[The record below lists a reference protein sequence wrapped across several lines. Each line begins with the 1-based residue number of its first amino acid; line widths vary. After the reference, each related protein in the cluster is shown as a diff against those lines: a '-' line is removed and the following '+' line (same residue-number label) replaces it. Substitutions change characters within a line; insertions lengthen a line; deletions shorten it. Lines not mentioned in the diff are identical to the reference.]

1 MFKAVPRVALLSIAK
16 KVIVAG
22 LAGYTAI
29 ASVLLLRMKPQTILI
44 GIDQY
49 GTRVIR
55 EPGDRLLKKEK
66 ENFLKRFL
74 ALLYGYDSETFEKR
88 VSESGDLMSD
98 QLWSEKREEFERI
111 GKQLKN
117 EDLTQEVQVRE
128 LREVDDWTYQ
138 ADVALKIRR
147 KLTEATVKLR
157 VELRIR
163 PNPRRENNPYPYEV
177 ERYDEQQAL

>member
-1 MFKAVPRVALLSIAK
+1 MFKKIPRIALLSIAK
-16 KVIVAG
+16 KVIVFGLVCYAG
-22 LAGYTAI
+22 V
-29 ASVLLLRMKPQTILI
+29 ASVLLLRLKPQTLII

-49 GTRVIR
+49 GTRIVR

-74 ALLYGYDSETFEKR
+74 ALQYGYDTETFEKR
-88 VSESGDLMSD
+88 ISDSGDLMAD
-98 QLWSEKREEFERI
+98 QLWTEKRAEFDRI
-111 GKQLKN
+111 AKQLKT
-117 EDLTQEVQVRE
+117 EDLTQEVQVTE

-138 ADVALKIRR
+138 ADLALKIRR
-147 KLTEATVKLR
+147 KLTESAVKLR